1 METGQKLKALNFL
14 LDDNKIISCDDLFGK
29 KLIIYFYP
37 KDDTPGC
44 TKEAQDFNSLNK
56 KFNKLNVRI
65 IGISKDSIEKH
76 VKFKKKYNLSINL
89 VSDEDLKI
97 CKAFKVWIEKSMY
110 GRKYM
115 GIERSTFLFDEK
127 LVLIKTWRNV
137 KVKNHA
143 QEVLDFIS

>member
-1 METGQKLKALNFL
+1 M
-14 LDDNKIISCDDLFGK
+14 K
-29 KLIIYFYP
+29 KLIKTKKSPNFKIIGTSNRIIELNKIKSKFIVLYFYP

-97 CKAFKVWIEKSMY
+97 CKAFKVWIEKS
-110 GRKYM
+110 G
-115 GIERSTFLFDEK
+115 
-127 LVLIKTWRNV
+127 
-137 KVKNHA
+137 
-143 QEVLDFIS
+143 